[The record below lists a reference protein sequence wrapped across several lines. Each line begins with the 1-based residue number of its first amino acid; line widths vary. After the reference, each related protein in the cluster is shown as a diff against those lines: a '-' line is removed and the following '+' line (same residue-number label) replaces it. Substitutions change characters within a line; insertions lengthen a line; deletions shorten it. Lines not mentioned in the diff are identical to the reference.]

1 MNSLLRPDR
10 RQGGVVMLGCV
21 WEPSCLF
28 SFLSFRYLGVLF
40 VHRTS
45 LSFSRTQ
52 KDREIKWCR
61 VSPRG
66 LNVSAR
72 ARASYFFVVALN
84 NVGQTHAS
92 SRTND
97 SHTHPRKKKTETK
110 TKKSLTWSPCQSHT
124 SAREF
129 NNSSIRLSLR
139 NPLHSSRDTL
149 AFSLTY
155 INMSLED
162 HSPPPSLCLCPF
174 FLLLGIVLPFALVIA
189 GYLGSESG
197 RPIHASCWGLTLW
210 DGNRRFGRF
219 CPPDKRWKERESE
232 RAGGEKE
239 KMCVPVCRRERGS
252 EIIDQSSDPPLPPIL
267 S

>member
-155 INMSLED
+155 INVFRGPLP
-162 HSPPPSLCLCPF
+162 SPLPLPVPF
-174 FLLLGIVLPFALVIA
+174 LSSPRHCASICSSDRRVFGVWIRSPDPCLLLGLNSL
-189 GYLGSESG
+189 
-197 RPIHASCWGLTLW
+197 
-210 DGNRRFGRF
+210 
-219 CPPDKRWKERESE
+219 RWK
-232 RAGGEKE
+232 
-239 KMCVPVCRRERGS
+239 
-252 EIIDQSSDPPLPPIL
+252 
-267 S
+267 